1 MGVQKKKDAKFLNR
15 AHLFLKSI
23 GAKFL
28 KLGVGTKYLR
38 VSACCRAWQT
48 NLSYMAR
55 VCGNTFGT
63 DSNSW
68 EFHDPFLQLLV
79 LLAFLAL
86 AMQDDVICFVDR
98 VHSHRL

>member
-1 MGVQKKKDAKFLNR
+1 MQRNKFVGLN
-15 AHLFLKSI
+15 I

-68 EFHDPFLQLLV
+68 EFLDPFLVKMTTSSSLSLLGSGH
-79 LLAFLAL
+79 AE
-86 AMQDDVICFVDR
+86 
-98 VHSHRL
+98 